1 MSAGQPL
8 GKRVLVIAI
17 RTIGDLV
24 LVTPVLR
31 LLKRRIPAS
40 YLAVLAD
47 GLSAEVL
54 RHNPHVDRTIVID
67 RTSMRRLRPW
77 QRVRDEWTLLR
88 NLRGERFDTVVD
100 LFSGPRSALWT
111 WLSGA
116 GDRYSEDY
124 RERLRGFL
132 YNHPVKVIRDGTH
145 LVEQKLQIVGP
156 LVGAVER
163 SDAWLELVVTR
174 EEQDHAR
181 HILSARGVT
190 APKLIGLVPSA
201 GLRFRRWP
209 VERFAQVADRLVDR
223 YGAKIVLFSS
233 NDEGEVAICRR
244 LTQLMT
250 HKTVD
255 LAGMLTLRELIA
267 CLHECDLVISNDT
280 GPMHIAVGLNKPR
293 VVALFGAANTIHY
306 APWGP
311 TAVMITKGAPDHAYW
326 KDVDY
331 ERDFHA
337 HLLRISPEDVIARI
351 EQLPLGW

>member
-1 MSAGQPL
+1 
-8 GKRVLVIAI
+8 VIAI

-31 LLKRRIPAS
+31 LLKQRVPAS

-54 RHNPHVDRTIVID
+54 RYNPHVDRTMVID
-67 RTSMRRLRPW
+67 RSLMRKLEPW
-77 QRVRDEWTLLR
+77 QRVREEWNFVRSLR
-88 NLRGERFDTVVD
+88 AERFDIVVD
-100 LFSGPRSALWT
+100 LFSGPRSALWA
-111 WLSGA
+111 WFSGA
-116 GDRYSEDY
+116 GDRYGEDY
-124 RERLRGFL
+124 RQRLRGFL

-145 LVEQKLQIVGP
+145 LVEQKLQIVRP

-163 SDAWLELVVTR
+163 TDAWLELVVTR

-181 HILSARGVT
+181 HVLSSRGVT
-190 APKLIGLVPSA
+190 APKLVGLAPSA

-209 VERFAQVADRLVDR
+209 VERFAQVADRLADR
-223 YGAKIVLFSS
+223 YSVKIILFSS

-255 LAGMLTLRELIA
+255 LAGALTLRELIA
-267 CLHECDLVISNDT
+267 CLRECDLVISNDT

-306 APWGP
+306 APWGS
-311 TAVMITKGAPDHAYW
+311 TAAMITKGTPEQAYW
-326 KDVDY
+326 KAVDY
-331 ERDFHA
+331 ERDFND
-337 HLLRISPEDVIARI
+337 HLLRISSEDVIARI